1 MGGGRAR
8 GSRAVRAPSSPAGQ
22 ERTEPGAVAAAS
34 VKVRV
39 QPRARRDEI
48 VGLRNGVVVV
58 RVAAPPLEGRANEA
72 LRRLLASRLG
82 VPPSMVSV
90 VRGQRSRDKLV
101 QIDGLEQADV
111 DATLA
116 TLVPPGGA

>member
-1 MGGGRAR
+1 M
-8 GSRAVRAPSSPAGQ
+8 
-22 ERTEPGAVAAAS
+22 AAAS